1 MRVGVVG
8 HRGYGGLAEIL
19 DTLLGIAPR
28 LGMRLSFEGEL
39 NELVNHGEPLTSPDG
54 LDALLTLGGDGTMLR
69 GARFLAGRPVPVFG
83 VNLGRLGFLTTCGA
97 TEMEESLTQF
107 AAGNF
112 RAEER
117 MALEARVTGP
127 THRPDGA
134 PVRHFALNDVVL
146 HKAGYARVVRLD
158 VAAND
163 ERVASYAAD
172 GIVISTPTGSTAYSL
187 SAGGP
192 VVVPTVESILLTPI
206 SPHTLAIRPLVLPPT
221 AQITIRADVRDGND
235 EMLVTVDGQP
245 GTTFA
250 AGDTLLV
257 RRAKPVRLVR
267 IPALGTFFTRL
278 RAKLGWGGLADRG
291 ERDDRDEGDGRASE
305 VAGEDERGDRATG
318 SAASC

>member
-8 HRGYGGLAEIL
+8 HRGYTGLAGIMG
-19 DTLLGIAPR
+19 TLLRVAPE
-28 LGMRLSFEGEL
+28 LGMRLSFERGLHEL
-39 NELVNHGEPLTSPDG
+39 ANDGEPLTSPDG

-127 THRPDGA
+127 THPTGDRV
-134 PVRHFALNDVVL
+134 VRHFALNDVVL

-163 ERVASYAAD
+163 EKVASYAAD

-221 AQITIRADVRDGND
+221 AEITLRADVGEGND

-245 GTTFA
+245 GSNFTD
-250 AGDTLLV
+250 GDTLVV

-267 IPALGTFFTRL
+267 IPSLDTFFSRL
-278 RAKLGWGGLADRG
+278 RAKLGWGGLAGRG
-291 ERDDRDEGDGRASE
+291 ERDDRDERDGQGGLAAR
-305 VAGEDERGDRATG
+305 
-318 SAASC
+318 AASLC

>member
-1 MRVGVVG
+1 
-8 HRGYGGLAEIL
+8 
-19 DTLLGIAPR
+19 
-28 LGMRLSFEGEL
+28 MRLSFEREL

-97 TEMEESLTQF
+97 TEMEESLAQF

-127 THRPDGA
+127 SHRADGDA

-221 AQITIRADVRDGND
+221 AQITLRVDVREGND

-250 AGDTLLV
+250 VGDTLIV

-278 RAKLGWGGLADRG
+278 RAKLGWGGLAGRG
-291 ERDDRDEGDGRASE
+291 ERDDREEGDGGVSE
-305 VAGEDERGDRATG
+305 AAGEDGRDERDERATG
-318 SAASC
+318 SAAPC